1 MGAETRWGMWRGSS
15 KIRNMGCWL
24 ACIVLLALPA
34 AAQLQVGDYLHMN
47 LNGTVGFNYGGGMNQ
62 GVSDHSMGFTG
73 NADLTGNYYSPNFL
87 NFNVDPYYNRE
98 QTNSAF
104 GSLSNSTG
112 VSSNVNLF
120 NGTHFPGSVSYNKS
134 YNGIS
139 AFGVPG
145 SDLGLA
151 QHSNTQSFA
160 VGWSAFVPDWPSLNA
175 SYTIG
180 NSSNDIVGESG
191 NDSEND
197 KTLNLLSNYR
207 WDGYTFSG
215 QFLHRNTNTDFA
227 EGLQPGESPTKTF
240 SSSNSYGAT
249 AQHALPLNGNFG
261 VSWSRLAYNYH
272 FEDSTSGKNA
282 GNSDTING
290 TAAFHPTSKIG
301 VSFIAV
307 YNDSLL
313 GSIPQQVLTSGTPVN
328 LTSAGT
334 FRSELVGSD
343 FFYQILNSLGIHAN
357 INHQNQSFLG
367 HSYSA
372 TQFGGSAE
380 FNFSHS
386 ILKGLSFGL
395 GVVDTAQ
402 QETNTGLG
410 FVGNLNYSRKF
421 YGWDVGGNFSYSQN
435 VQTALLVY
443 TSSSYSYLASLRKRF
458 GDHAYAMTGYS
469 GSHSGITA
477 NSGTTSAAERVWA
490 GLIYRGNTLNAYYN
504 KSNGL
509 AIFTSTGLVTIP
521 VTLPTQALSG
531 NPFTSYS
538 SKGWGI
544 SLGATPV
551 RRLTVSASYGKADG
565 STIQPGLSIYTNDT
579 LINATMQYRLRKIF
593 VNAGYTRLDQS
604 ASSLGGKPLM
614 VTSYYIGFS
623 RWFNFF

>member
-1 MGAETRWGMWRGSS
+1 
-15 KIRNMGCWL
+15 MGCRL
-24 ACIVLLALPA
+24 ACMLLVALPA
-34 AAQLQVGDYLHMN
+34 IAQLQVGDYLHMN
-47 LNGTVGFNYGGGMNQ
+47 LNGTVGFNYGGGISQ
-62 GVSDHSMGFTG
+62 GLSDHSMGFTG
-73 NADLTGNYYSPNFL
+73 NAVLTGNYYSPNFL
-87 NFNVDPYYNRE
+87 SFNVDPYYDRE

-112 VSSNVNLF
+112 VSSNLNLF
-120 NGTHFPGSVSYNKS
+120 NGTHFPGSISYNKS

-151 QHSNTQSFA
+151 QHSNNQSFS
-160 VGWSAFVPDWPSLNA
+160 VGWSALLPDLPTLNA

-180 NSSNDIVGESG
+180 NSSNDIVGQSG

-197 KTLNLLSNYR
+197 RTLNLLSNYR

-215 QFLHRNTNTDFA
+215 QFLHRNTNTDFSEA
-227 EGLQPGESPTKTF
+227 LLPGQSPTKTS

-249 AQHALPLNGNFG
+249 VQHALPLSGNFG
-261 VSWSRLAYNYH
+261 ASFSRLTYGYH
-272 FEDSTSGKNA
+272 FEDSTSGKNS

-290 TAAFHPTSKIG
+290 TAAFHPTRKLG
-301 VSFIAV
+301 FSFIAD

-313 GSIPQQVLTSGTPVN
+313 GSIPQAVLNSGTPVN
-328 LTSAGT
+328 LASAGT

-343 FFYQILNSLGIHAN
+343 VFYQVFKNLGIHAN

-367 HSYSA
+367 NSYSA

-386 ILKGLSFGL
+386 ILQGLSFGL

-402 QETNTGLG
+402 QATNTGLG
-410 FVGNLNYSRKF
+410 FVGNLNYNRKF

-443 TSSSYSYLASLRKRF
+443 TSSSYSYLASLRRRI
-458 GDHAYAMTGYS
+458 GDHSYAMAGYS

-477 NSGTTSAAERVWA
+477 NSGTTSAAERIWA
-490 GLIYRGNTLNAYYN
+490 GFNYRGNTLNAYYN

-509 AIFTSTGLVTIP
+509 AIFTSTGLVTVP
-521 VTLPTQALSG
+521 VTVPTQALSG
-531 NPFTSYS
+531 IPFTSYS

-544 SLGATPV
+544 SLGVTPV
-551 RRLTVSASYGKADG
+551 RRLLVSASYGKADG
-565 STIQPGLSIYTNDT
+565 STIQPGLSIFTNDT

-593 VNAGYTRLDQS
+593 MNGGYTRLDQS
-604 ASSLGGKPLM
+604 AGTLGSKPLM